1 MLRQSSLGI
10 SRVWE
15 RLRPPSTEYFPP
27 RCTRRY
33 FFVYPSLMAYS
44 DKFLTD
50 GEKVITEFRPH
61 WRLLF
66 IPMFWLLAGIVAI
79 VLVNGTIPPEDG
91 TIDMITSVVILLAL
105 IPLVVVPLI
114 NWWFTAYI
122 LTNERLITR
131 SGVIARSGVEIPLE
145 NIANVLFHQN
155 VIERVLGS
163 GDLLI
168 ESASSTELVKI
179 APNHWLRPRCLQL
192 RRREFPTRWSD
203 SNALP
208 GCTATA

>member
-1 MLRQSSLGI
+1 
-10 SRVWE
+10 
-15 RLRPPSTEYFPP
+15 
-27 RCTRRY
+27 
-33 FFVYPSLMAYS
+33 MAYS

-66 IPMFWLLAGIVAI
+66 IPVFWLVGGIVAI
-79 VLVNGTIPPEDG
+79 VLVNSTIPPDDG

-105 IPLVVVPLI
+105 IPLVVMPFI

-155 VIERVLGS
+155 VIERVLGA

-168 ESASSTELVKI
+168 ESAGESGQSPFNDIPKPDDFQALLYRTREDRAKALAQTQLPAAPAAGIPDAMERLERLTRLHRDGVITEAEYEEK
-179 APNHWLRPRCLQL
+179 RQQL
-192 RRREFPTRWSD
+192 LDEI
-203 SNALP
+203 
-208 GCTATA
+208 

>member
-1 MLRQSSLGI
+1 
-10 SRVWE
+10 
-15 RLRPPSTEYFPP
+15 
-27 RCTRRY
+27 
-33 FFVYPSLMAYS
+33 MAYS
-44 DKFLTD
+44 EKLLTD

-66 IPMFWLLAGIVAI
+66 IPVFWLVAGIAAI
-79 VLVNGTIPPEDG
+79 VLVNRTIPPDDG

-105 IPLVVVPLI
+105 IPLVVTPFI

-131 SGVIARSGVEIPLE
+131 SGVVARSGVEIPLE

-155 VIERVLGS
+155 VIERVLGA

-168 ESASSTELVKI
+168 ESAGESGQSPFNDIPKPDDFQALLYRTREDRAKALAHNQVAAAPAAEIPDAMERLERLTRLHRDGVITEEEYEEK
-179 APNHWLRPRCLQL
+179 RQQL
-192 RRREFPTRWSD
+192 LDEI
-203 SNALP
+203 
-208 GCTATA
+208 